1 VISCLEGLVVY
12 KRGDVVVVSANGVGY
27 EVLLPGAVAH
37 ELANLVQGD
46 TVTLYTSLHLTAT
59 PNRVTPL
66 LVGFTN
72 PVEREFFEQFIT
84 VSGIGP
90 KAAAKSLTLPFAR
103 VARAIIEGDDGTL
116 CLLPGIGKKRADEII
131 HQLKDKVGSAALLKE
146 YAPAEVEDT
155 TESLLIAASAVL
167 RQLGYRQTEV
177 QRMVDL
183 VRDNPEGCE
192 TVEELLGLIYARLD
206 GKRGYK

>member
-1 VISCLEGLVVY
+1 VISYVEGSVID
-12 KRGDVVVVSANGVGY
+12 RRADVIVVSANGVGY

-37 ELANLVQGD
+37 ELADVSPGD
-46 TVTLYTSLHLTAT
+46 AVTLYTSLYMTAT

-72 PVEREFFEQFIT
+72 PIEREFFEQFIT

-90 KAAAKSLTLPFAR
+90 KAAAKCLTLPFAR

-116 CLLPGIGKKRADEII
+116 CLLPGIGKKRAGEII

-146 YAPAEVEDT
+146 YEPAEVKDT
-155 TESLLIAASAVL
+155 TESLLITASAVL
-167 RQLGYRQTEV
+167 RQLGYRQSEI
-177 QRMVDL
+177 QRMVEL
-183 VRDNPEGCE
+183 VRGDAGDCE
-192 TVEELLGLIYARLD
+192 TVEELLGLIYARTD
-206 GKRGYK
+206 GKPGR